1 MLGTSQVS
9 WNSVGA
15 LNITGIL
22 TLHVCVQKLK
32 ILPLTELWKK
42 QKMNIDTRWNFTKVI
57 CDKLCYVTIFVLSKM
72 SKLWTTIY
80 IYICI
85 YFALPPPP
93 FVMQSHFLLDPS
105 PLKELIS
112 VMSKSFKN
120 VPYYLSSVEIVQ
132 TKYSAKK

>member
-1 MLGTSQVS
+1 M
-9 WNSVGA
+9 
-15 LNITGIL
+15 
-22 TLHVCVQKLK
+22 
-32 ILPLTELWKK
+32 
-42 QKMNIDTRWNFTKVI
+42 
-57 CDKLCYVTIFVLSKM
+57 LCYNFCFIKDEQNMNYNV
-72 SKLWTTIY
+72 Y

-112 VMSKSFKN
+112 VMSKSYQT

-132 TKYSAKK
+132 TKYSAKKE